1 MKTWMKVVD
10 GFYATYAVECW
21 YNVFVEFEDYFEY
34 RVKKRAPCKNRG
46 RCAFVAHEKNYLKCL

>member
-21 YNVFVEFEDYFEY
+21 YNVFVEFEDYFQY
-34 RVKKRAPCKNRG
+34 RVKKTGP
-46 RCAFVAHEKNYLKCL
+46 L